1 MGKLVETTYKAGP
14 DDKLAVVD
22 VYKASDSGIVNSYQ
36 DSFGDQDISDYDNA
50 VESSSEDILNGI
62 DTSNSDLLANTPDPE
77 QAVLDQLADEE
88 EDAYFQNK
96 GYNPLSNKTSLSDR
110 FGGIG
115 SIYGGDRAA
124 LTCSTGMFDKQ
135 AQFGKH
141 NPFGANIGAG
151 FNLNNVA
158 SQLANGN
165 MSVLSAIKDIP
176 KNMQSM
182 LTGGVNL
189 NAIQNNVLM
198 SVGGVTSKLTSNMDY
213 HGLQA
218 VTNLCT
224 GVTGGTYTP
233 AIQNRGGL
241 AALIAGVTQI
251 ATSYNLPNVFSS
263 IAKTVTD
270 PGILLAA
277 AKPLIQSAAYSGNVD
292 LFRDVAN
299 SSIGS
304 RLPTIAPSTVPML
317 LGNMQ
322 RPTTLSQ
329 QSYPSYYQDLRKSLD
344 TVQPGWATYNRSGGS
359 VVNATVI
366 GANPFACDLIS
377 SQMNE
382 FMHPNNY
389 LSNAQQA
396 FPALVDTTTS
406 LAYNA
411 VNLDTTGAGVVVT
424 PVDSSSVVGTD
435 LDFTET
441 FDLNKVNLD
450 VQKITDSGSAIT
462 SFDNEPFLL
471 LGQKFKDVSVDSD
484 LSGHF
489 PEFYETI
496 GGVVEPVG
504 FF

>member
-22 VYKASDSGIVNSYQ
+22 VYKASGSGIVNSYQ

-50 VESSSEDILNGI
+50 VEADGSDILDNM
-62 DTSNSDLLANTPDPE
+62 DTSNSDLLANAQDPE
-77 QAVLDQLADEE
+77 QSVLDQLADEQ

-96 GYNPLSNKTSLSDR
+96 GYDPLSNNNSLSDR

-115 SIYGGDRAA
+115 TVYGGDRGA

-135 AQFGKH
+135 SQFGKY
-141 NPFGANIGAG
+141 NPFSTNTGAG
-151 FNLNNVA
+151 FNLSNVA

-165 MSVLSAIKDIP
+165 LSVLSAIKDIP
-176 KNMQSM
+176 KSMQSM
-182 LTGGVNL
+182 LTGGVSL
-189 NAIQNNVLM
+189 NNIQNNVFM
-198 SVGGVTSKLTSNMDY
+198 SVGGVTSKYTSNMDY
-213 HGLQA
+213 GGLQA

-224 GVTGGTYTP
+224 GVSGGTYAPT
-233 AIQNRGGL
+233 IQNRGGL

-263 IAKTVTD
+263 IAKSVTD
-270 PGILLAA
+270 PSILLAA
-277 AKPLIQSAAYSGNVD
+277 AKPLIQTAAYQGNVD

-304 RLPTIAPSTVPML
+304 RLPTIAPSTVPTL

-344 TVQPGWATYNRSGGS
+344 TVQPGWSSYERSGGS

-366 GANPFACDLIS
+366 GSNPFACDLIS

-389 LSNAQQA
+389 LANAQQA
-396 FPALVDTTTS
+396 FPGLVDTSTS

-411 VNLDTTGAGVVVT
+411 VNLNTSNTGVTVT

-450 VQKITDSGSAIT
+450 VQKITASGTAIT
-462 SFDNEPFLL
+462 SFDDEPFLL
-471 LGQKFKDVSVDSD
+471 LGQKFRDVSVDSD

-489 PEFYETI
+489 PEFYETL
-496 GGVVEPVG
+496 GGAVEPVG